1 MALLDF
7 TLSNARR
14 FYSSMVNPLGW
25 KGLKVSTKHINLP
38 WLEAEEWKC
47 LSQHYSSQAI
57 PFYTLQLTNI
67 KPRKG
72 SQDSASFVLHQFCP
86 HWLSTR
92 FSRECGLFLI
102 SSFIDFFKALETSS
116 YSSREYNLRWSM
128 QNMLWKCCRY
138 QIRALQTQVSSNIRS
153 EERRVG
159 KECRSRWSP
168 YH

>member
-47 LSQHYSSQAI
+47 LSQHYSSKAI
-57 PFYTLQLTNI
+57 PFCTLQLTNI

-72 SQDSASFVLHQFCP
+72 SQDSPSFVLHQFAPTGLVQVSPGNVGCFWSHP
-86 HWLSTR
+86 LST
-92 FSRECGLFLI
+92 FLRHLKLAAI
-102 SSFIDFFKALETSS
+102 RQESITCADPCKICFENAADTRLEPCKH
-116 YSSREYNLRWSM
+116 R
-128 QNMLWKCCRY
+128 
-138 QIRALQTQVSSNIRS
+138 
-153 EERRVG
+153 
-159 KECRSRWSP
+159 
-168 YH
+168 